1 MDKSVDVL
9 KREALAAVLSAAREM
24 LRQVVVP
31 AATGKVENLS
41 ALEAAY
47 VELSGAM
54 ERWDEALEDER
65 ARFVQELWV
74 GRPLLVCRCNGTE
87 EKAPSASMQSV
98 LDAFTCRCAVPVPGE
113 LDVCRVCGSFVPDVP
128 AQEAA

>member
-1 MDKSVDVL
+1 MDKSVEVV

-31 AATGKVENLS
+31 AATGRVENL
-41 ALEAAY
+41 AGLEAAY

-54 ERWDEALEDER
+54 ERWEEALDDFIAEAIKNADVQLQRWDEVKQHR
-65 ARFVQELWV
+65 GADPV
-74 GRPLLVCRCNGTE
+74 
-87 EKAPSASMQSV
+87 AASVSSV
-98 LDAFTCRCAVPVPGE
+98 LDAFTCRCEVPVLGQ
-113 LDVCRVCGSFVPDVP
+113 LDVCCVCGSFVP